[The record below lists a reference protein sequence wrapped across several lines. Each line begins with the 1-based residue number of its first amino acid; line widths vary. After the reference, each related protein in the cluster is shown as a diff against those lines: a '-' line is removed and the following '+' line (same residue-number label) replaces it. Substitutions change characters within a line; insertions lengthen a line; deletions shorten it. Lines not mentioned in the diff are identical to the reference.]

1 MCGTGCL
8 LIVQNFTAEIVY
20 YKFDLENRDLGHNQA
35 WLPLHVYM
43 TLFPPLMTNPP
54 PLPDASVRE
63 ASPRFGIVTA
73 WQAPLHKSTTDRRPR
88 NHIRV
93 LLAGFVLGL
102 SLDTSPPAEVISF
115 LRALND
121 FGLIGGYVHAK
132 IVGFIGAG
140 PPLGGAGTDLAGRG
154 SGGDPGRELA

>member
-8 LIVQNFTAEIVY
+8 LIVQNFTAEIMC

-54 PLPDASVRE
+54 PLPDATVRE
-63 ASPRFGIVTA
+63 ASPRFGTVTA

-102 SLDTSPPAEVISF
+102 SLDTSPPAEAISF

-121 FGLIGGYVHAK
+121 FWCHRRVCSCQDRGVHWSWAS
-132 IVGFIGAG
+132 VGW
-140 PPLGGAGTDLAGRG
+140 GRNG
-154 SGGDPGRELA
+154 PGRPRLR